1 MTDLELQSRLQSLPV
16 PVRTKEYWE
25 DFPAHIHRQLHA
37 HSAAAP
43 LVRRGT
49 RPFWAVNL
57 AFALGLIL
65 VFGVQ
70 LRAAQLAGT
79 ALHRQEKAAH
89 LQLARLDLGL
99 HKLLLANNGLSDQ
112 LIDAN

>member
-1 MTDLELQSRLQSLPV
+1 MTDPELQSRLQSLPV
-16 PVRTKEYWE
+16 PTRTEEYWD
-25 DFPAHIHRQLHA
+25 DFPAHIRRQLRA
-37 HSAAAP
+37 HSATTP
-43 LVRRGT
+43 KVQRGT
-49 RPFWAVNL
+49 RPIWALNL

>member
-16 PVRTKEYWE
+16 PDRTEDYWA
-25 DFPAHIHRQLHA
+25 DFPAHIGRQLRA
-37 HSAAAP
+37 HPAAAP
-43 LVRRGT
+43 MEQRGI
-49 RPFWAVNL
+49 RPIWAVNL

-70 LRAAQLAGT
+70 FRAAQLAGT

-89 LQLARLDLGL
+89 LQLARLDAGL
-99 HKLLLANNGLSDQ
+99 HKLLLANNGLSIQ